1 MVIGIGMDVVET
13 SRVAQALARSG
24 SRFSDRVYSAA
35 ELAEC
40 TGRADRIAALSGRFA
55 AKEACLK
62 ALGTGFRG
70 MSLRHVEV
78 VRGQG
83 GGSPVL
89 SLSGRAAAEA
99 ERRGVRRLHLSL
111 THQGGVAAA
120 VVILE
125 G

>member
-1 MVIGIGMDVVET
+1 VVIGIGVDVIET
-13 SRVAQALARSG
+13 GRVSQALTRSG
-24 SRFSDRVYSAA
+24 SRFVERVYSCA

-40 TGRADRIAALSGRFA
+40 AGRADRAAALSGRFA

-70 MSLRHVEV
+70 MSLREVEV
-78 VRGQG
+78 VRDRDSGA
-83 GGSPVL
+83 PIL

-99 ERRGVRRLHLSL
+99 ERRGVRRLHVSI
-111 THQGGVAAA
+111 THQAGVAAA
-120 VVILE
+120 MVILE